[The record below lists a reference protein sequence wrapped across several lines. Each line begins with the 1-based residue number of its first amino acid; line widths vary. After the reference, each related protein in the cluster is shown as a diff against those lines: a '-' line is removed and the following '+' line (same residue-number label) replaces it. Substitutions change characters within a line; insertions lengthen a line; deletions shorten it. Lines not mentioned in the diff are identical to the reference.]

1 MRQDWIHP
9 EHVAA
14 WAALTNRLA
23 AFDETGEFYEV
34 EDLAEELDEPGVDPL
49 QDTIGLWDGDAM
61 IGFGQLRLGEQLRDG
76 RGRVS
81 IDGGIA
87 PEYRRRGHGSG
98 IMDTLESRAAE
109 KMAER
114 LPKIDFTIDV
124 WGNAPGHGAG
134 AMARSRGY
142 EPARY
147 FQDMSVLPDNFRPRG
162 RPVAAYGDARLVA
175 YSPSLSESVRLL
187 DNEAF
192 ADHWGS
198 TPKSVK
204 EWAAMTGSRSF
215 RGAYSQVLLQA
226 DGGSVPT
233 TALCYVLAAEWVP
246 GELYI
251 SRVGTARSSRGR
263 GYAAWALSK
272 AVQTAFDAGYAKV
285 DLSVDAQSPTGAAGL
300 YRLLGFE
307 LVRQG
312 TMYRK
317 IVRAR

>member
-9 EHVAA
+9 EHVPA
-14 WAALTNRLA
+14 WAGLTNRLA
-23 AFDETGEFYEV
+23 MVDETGEFYEI
-34 EDLAEELDEPGVDPL
+34 EDLAEELAEPGVDPQ

-61 IGFGQLRLGEQLRDG
+61 IGFGQLRLDEQLRDG

-109 KMAER
+109 KMAQR
-114 LPKIDFTIDV
+114 HPAIDFTIDV

-147 FQDMSVLPDNFRPRG
+147 FQDMSVSPSSFRPRG
-162 RPVAAYGDARLVA
+162 RPATVHGDARLVP
-175 YSPSLSESVRLL
+175 YSPGLSESVRLL

-204 EWAAMTGSRSF
+204 EWTAMTGARSF
-215 RGAYSQVLLQA
+215 RGAYSQVLMQA
-226 DGGSVPT
+226 DGGSVP
-233 TALCYVLAAEWVP
+233 AMARCYVLAAEWVP

-251 SRVGTARSSRGR
+251 SRVGTARASRER
-263 GYAAWALSK
+263 GYAAWVISTAI
-272 AVQTAFDAGYAKV
+272 QTAFDAGYAKV

-317 IVRAR
+317 TVRAR